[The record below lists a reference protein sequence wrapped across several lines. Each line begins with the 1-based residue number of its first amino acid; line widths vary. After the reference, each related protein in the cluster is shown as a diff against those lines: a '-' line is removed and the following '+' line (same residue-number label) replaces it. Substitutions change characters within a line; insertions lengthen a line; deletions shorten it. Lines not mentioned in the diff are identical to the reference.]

1 MKEYD
6 IGCSNAFIEPFII
19 DPYKKG
25 ALSGLSFAVKDII
38 DISGHVT
45 GCGNPSWKNSQNKSV
60 SNAFCIDQLLSTG
73 ANCTG
78 KTHTDEFAF
87 SLLGENQFYGT
98 PVNPKAP
105 DRVPGGSSSGS
116 ASAVACNFV
125 DFAIGTD
132 TGGSVRIPASNCG
145 IWGFRPS
152 HGRISVAGVHPFAP
166 TFDTVGVLASTY
178 ETLSKTMHTL
188 IASEPENESME
199 SSFFILN
206 DAFQIS
212 DKDVRKTLLDNLNGK
227 KIDFESISFSDI
239 DNFGKDYNFETIF
252 HIYCQIQWAEIW
264 NTHGDIIQ
272 HLKPVLGMHA
282 NKNFEITSQVDRS
295 KIQDALI
302 IREWFS
308 KKINTFLGNNKILI
322 IPTSPTLA
330 PKKGSIGKD
339 RRAGDYYPR
348 TLGLTAISGLARL
361 PQISIPIASI
371 NHIPIGLSLIAGKD
385 NDEFLL
391 NHAKYFNK

>member
-6 IGCSNAFIEPFII
+6 IERSNAFIETFEI

-25 ALSGLSFAVKDII
+25 VLSGLSFAVKDIV

-45 GCGNPSWKNSQNKSV
+45 GCGNPSWRNSQKNAV
-60 SNAFCIDQLLSTG
+60 SNAFCIDQLLSNG
-73 ANCTG
+73 AKCTG

-87 SLLGENQFYGT
+87 SLLGENHFYGT
-98 PVNPKAP
+98 PKNPKAP

-116 ASAVACNFV
+116 ASAVACNLV

-132 TGGSVRIPASNCG
+132 TGGSIRIPASNCG

-166 TFDTVGVLASTY
+166 TFDTVGILASTY

-188 IASEPENESME
+188 ITSEPENENVE
-199 SSFFILN
+199 PSFFILN

-227 KIDFESISFSDI
+227 KINFESVSFSDI
-239 DNFGKDYNFETIF
+239 GNFGIDLSFETIF
-252 HIYCQIQWAEIW
+252 HTYCQIQWAEIW
-264 NTHGDIIQ
+264 NTHGGIIQ
-272 HLKPVLGMHA
+272 NLKPVLGMHA
-282 NKNFEITSQVDRS
+282 KKNFEITSQVDRS
-295 KIQDALI
+295 KIQDALMM
-302 IREWFS
+302 RESFS
-308 KKINTFLGNNKILI
+308 KTINRFLGNNEILT

-361 PQISIPIASI
+361 PQISIPFASI

-385 NDEFLL
+385 NDEFLMYI
-391 NHAKYFNK
+391 AKRFQ